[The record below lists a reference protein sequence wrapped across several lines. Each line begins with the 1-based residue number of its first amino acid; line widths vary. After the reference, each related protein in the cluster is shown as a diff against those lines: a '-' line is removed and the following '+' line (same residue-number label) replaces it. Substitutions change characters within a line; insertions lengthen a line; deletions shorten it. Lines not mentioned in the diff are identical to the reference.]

1 MTIIGNDSILE
12 WIDLDRLIFHQIL
25 LKDQFITV
33 KVRKGL
39 IRCSRCETGFLIFA
53 SMVFRWCQKTCL
65 CQRDK
70 DSQSRL
76 VAREAKADDDDGGAQ
91 ERREGKSNRVLELS
105 LQQHKD

>member
-12 WIDLDRLIFHQIL
+12 WIDGHRRGGNFFRLIFHQIL

-33 KVRKGL
+33 KRKGM

-76 VAREAKADDDDGGAQ
+76 VAREAKADDDGGGAQ
-91 ERREGKSNRVLELS
+91 ERGKI
-105 LQQHKD
+105 